1 MIRLETLRESLF
13 AMGIHHFKVMK
24 SCELKTYGNI
34 YAIRGAKGHLTGLE
48 PPYTDENA
56 LLNYMEGFNTLV
68 GMAIPYALLP
78 ERKEPLD
85 LHCSRVSIMAWEWD
99 YHQVIKDYIHK
110 LGLPEKS
117 YKLHIDSGPLPERQ
131 LALQMGLAQ
140 AGRSQM
146 LIHPQLGTGFYLAF
160 MLIQLEASEVSEASE
175 VPVVS
180 EVLEAQEVLVV
191 PVVQEVQ
198 EVPELVEG
206 VKASHSL
213 AEICL
218 NCRKC
223 QTHCPSGALFGDHE
237 FDGGKCISALTQFKG
252 HLSPE
257 RMKTIGQ
264 QLYGCDHCQLS
275 CPANSPLFKTFNT
288 GAASGQESGAKE
300 RLLLKRDQHNA
311 INPENLLYLS
321 QKAFKQSYGH
331 MGFSWRGVKTNK
343 RNALINMGNSGD
355 PYWKSVL
362 IQFLER
368 KEPLDEVLLQT
379 ANWAL
384 QRLEELSK
392 EKDGLT

>member
-24 SCELKTYGNI
+24 SCELKTYGSI

-56 LLNYMEGFNTLV
+56 LLEYMEGFNTLV

-78 ERKEPLD
+78 EHKEPLD

-99 YHQVIKDYIHK
+99 YHQVIKDYINK

-160 MLIQLEASEVSEASE
+160 MLIQLEASEATEALE
-175 VPVVS
+175 VPVVP
-180 EVLEAQEVLVV
+180 VV
-191 PVVQEVQ
+191 P
-198 EVPELVEG
+198 G
-206 VKASHSL
+206 IVKRVKTSHNL

-264 QLYGCDHCQLS
+264 HLYGCDHCQLS
-275 CPANSPLFKTFNT
+275 CPANSPLFKTFNA

-392 EKDGLT
+392 EKDGQT